1 MQVGRL
7 AFGQGNK
14 DDRKA
19 HQQRR
24 AASGR
29 TLRHADGASV
39 PADDRFRRGGRT
51 ALPLTTPIQS
61 AFNMHLER
69 ATALYL
75 FIAQKP
81 GGAPSA

>member
-1 MQVGRL
+1 MRVGGL

-24 AASGR
+24 ATSGR

-39 PADDRFRRGGRT
+39 PSDDRFRRGERT
-51 ALPLTTPIQS
+51 ALPLTTPILS

-75 FIAQKP
+75 FMAQKP
-81 GGAPSA
+81 DGAPSS